1 VTHVVAIASVS
12 GGRVAQ
18 QSAKSLIV
26 VTVLFVLF
34 RVAGKREL
42 SQLNVYDLAM
52 LMALSNAVQNSM
64 TGGLGN
70 LAIGL
75 ATSSTVVVSAW
86 VVTRVIGRR
95 PGLERRVMGTPSVL
109 VLDGRILRGHLRREE
124 VTDDELA
131 EACRG
136 RGIEGPSAAKLVAL
150 EVDGSISVIP
160 YAAQPADDGRPRR
173 GRRKRR
179 SPPDR

>member
-1 VTHVVAIASVS
+1 VTHVAAIASVS
-12 GGRVAQ
+12 GARVAQ
-18 QSAKSLIV
+18 QSAKTLIV
-26 VTVLFVLF
+26 VVVLFVLF

-70 LAIGL
+70 LPVGL
-75 ATSSTVVVSAW
+75 ATSSTVVVTSW
-86 VVTRVIGRR
+86 IVSRVLARSPR
-95 PGLERRVMGTPSVL
+95 LERRVMGTPSLL
-109 VLDGRILRGHLRREE
+109 VLDGRVLKDHLRREE

-136 RGIEGPSAAKLVAL
+136 RGIERPSDAKMVAL

-160 YAAQPADDGRPRR
+160 YGPQHDHRDQPRRTRRNRRPPADG
-173 GRRKRR
+173 
-179 SPPDR
+179 

>member
-12 GGRVAQ
+12 GARVAQ
-18 QSAKSLIV
+18 QSAKTLIV
-26 VTVLFVLF
+26 VVVLFVVF

-70 LAIGL
+70 LPVGL
-75 ATSSTVVVSAW
+75 ATSSTVIVSAW
-86 VVTRVIGRR
+86 IVSRVIARR
-95 PGLERRVMGTPSVL
+95 PRLERRVMGTPSLL
-109 VLDGRILRGHLRREE
+109 VHDGRVLKDHLRREQ

-136 RGIEGPSAAKLVAL
+136 RGIEGPADAKMVAL

-160 YAAQPADDGRPRR
+160 YGPQHDDDQP
-173 GRRKRR
+173 RRKRR
-179 SPPDR
+179 NRKPPTDS

>member
-1 VTHVVAIASVS
+1 MTHVLALASVS
-12 GGRVAQ
+12 GARVAQ
-18 QSAKSLIV
+18 QCAKSLIV
-26 VTVLFVLF
+26 VVVLFALF

-64 TGGLGN
+64 TAGLGN
-70 LAIGL
+70 LTVGL

-86 VVTRVIGRR
+86 IVTRVIARR
-95 PGLERRVMGTPSVL
+95 PQLERRVMGTPSLL
-109 VLDGRILRGHLRREE
+109 VLDGRILKQHLRREQ

-136 RGIEGPSAAKLVAL
+136 RGCGGPTDAKMVTL
-150 EVDGSISVIP
+150 EVDGSISVVP
-160 YAAQPADDGRPRR
+160 YNDATPER
-173 GRRKRR
+173 
-179 SPPDR
+179 